1 MSDNPNNDD
10 LLSKRTVDE
19 KAVFSVIM
27 EQGHEI
33 DRKLEKLDGKIDA
46 LSEKIDRKFES
57 VESSLTILRERT
69 AELKHLAT
77 KEELQ
82 KLKVWWLCGII
93 AGMGVAA
100 TIAAIITAAALRIS
114 S

>member
-1 MSDNPNNDD
+1 MSEPRNKEG
-10 LLSKRTVDE
+10 LLKRTFDE
-19 KAVFSVIM
+19 KATFSVIM

-33 DRKLEKLDGKIDA
+33 DRKLEKLDGKIGA
-46 LSEKIDRKFES
+46 LSDKIDRKFES
-57 VESSLTILRERT
+57 VENSLTILRERT

-93 AGMGVAA
+93 AGMGAAA
-100 TIAAIITAAALRIS
+100 TIAAIIAAAALRIS

>member
-1 MSDNPNNDD
+1 MSESLNKDG
-10 LLSKRTVDE
+10 LLKRTFDE
-19 KAVFSVIM
+19 TAVFSVIM

-33 DRKLEKLDGKIDA
+33 DRKLDKLDGKIGA
-46 LSEKIDRKFES
+46 LSDKIDRKFES
-57 VESSLTILRERT
+57 VESSLTLLRERT
-69 AELKHLAT
+69 AGLTHLAT

-100 TIAAIITAAALRIS
+100 TIAAIITAAALRIPS
-114 S
+114 